1 MKRPF
6 RTGLVAG
13 LLALTLAGAACGSGS
28 GSENPAKSEGAIST
42 PVTEAAPQSSETSAP
57 VAATAPAAAPTTA
70 KPVAPKPAAAKPA
83 AAPKAAA
90 PKVTTTTAAP
100 AKKADPVTLRLAYF
114 PNVTHA
120 AAIAGVEKGIFADK
134 LGPDVTLKTSTFN
147 AGSAALEALFAGA
160 IDATYIG
167 PNPAINGFAKSKGEA
182 LRIVAGA
189 TSAGASLVVRPEIN
203 SAADLKGKKVA
214 SPQLGNTQDV
224 ALRAWLLN
232 QGLKTDTQGGGD
244 VSIKPQD
251 NGQTLD
257 TFKQGQIAG
266 AWVPEPWATRL
277 VREGGG
283 KVLVD
288 ERSLWPG
295 GQFVTTHLIVT
306 TSFLKDHPDV
316 VERLVAGHIAA
327 TDYVNQNTAEAQ
339 DVVNAGITKITGQAM
354 NFETITGS
362 WKNMTFTVDPI
373 ASSLHKSAD
382 DAKKVGLLAADTKL
396 EGIYDLTILN
406 KLLKAAGK
414 APVADR

>member
-13 LLALTLAGAACGSGS
+13 LLALTLAGAACGSGA
-28 GSENPAKSEGAIST
+28 GSKNPAKSDGAIST
-42 PVTEAAPQSSETSAP
+42 PSTQAIPQTPETSAP
-57 VAATAPAAAPTTA
+57 VEVTAPAAAATTATTA
-70 KPVAPKPAAAKPA
+70 KPASPKPA

-90 PKVTTTTAAP
+90 PKVTTTTVAP
-100 AKKADPVTLRLAYF
+100 AKKADPVTLRLGYF

-120 AAIAGVEKGIFADK
+120 AAIAGIEKGIFADK
-134 LGPDVTLKTSTFN
+134 LGPDVDFKTSIFN
-147 AGSAALEALFAGA
+147 AGGAATEALFSGA

-167 PNPAINGFAKSKGEA
+167 PSPAINGFAKSKGEA

-189 TSAGASLVVRPEIN
+189 TSAGASLVVKPEIN

-214 SPQLGNTQDV
+214 TPQLGNTQDV
-224 ALRAWLLN
+224 ALRAWLLT

-251 NGQTLD
+251 NSQTLE
-257 TFKQGQIAG
+257 TFKTGQISG

-295 GQFVTTHLIVT
+295 GQFVTTHLIVST
-306 TSFLKDHPDV
+306 AFLKAHPDV

-339 DVVNAGITKITGQAM
+339 DVVNAGITKVTGQSM
-354 NFETITGS
+354 SFETISGS
-362 WKNMTFTVDPI
+362 WKNMTFTVDPV
-373 ASSLHKSAD
+373 ASSLHKNAD
-382 DAKKVGLLAADTKL
+382 DAKKVGLLANDVKL
-396 EGIYDLTILN
+396 DGIYDVSILN
-406 KLLKAAGK
+406 KLLTAAGK

>member
-42 PVTEAAPQSSETSAP
+42 PTTQATPQTSETSAP
-57 VAATAPAAAPTTA
+57 VAVTAPAAATTATTA
-70 KPVAPKPAAAKPA
+70 KPAAPKRAP
-83 AAPKAAA
+83 APKAAA

-100 AKKADPVTLRLAYF
+100 AKKADPVTLRLGYF

-147 AGSAALEALFAGA
+147 AGSAALEAVFAGA

-182 LRIVAGA
+182 LRIIAGA

-214 SPQLGNTQDV
+214 TPQLGNTQDV

-232 QGLKTDTQGGGD
+232 QGIKTDTQGGGD

-257 TFKQGQIAG
+257 TFKQGQIAA

-288 ERSLWPG
+288 ERTLWPG

-306 TSFLKDHPDV
+306 TSFLKAHPDV

-339 DVVNAGITKITGQAM
+339 DVVNAGITKITGQSM

-373 ASSLHKSAD
+373 ASSLYKSAD

-406 KLLKAAGK
+406 KLLTAAGK